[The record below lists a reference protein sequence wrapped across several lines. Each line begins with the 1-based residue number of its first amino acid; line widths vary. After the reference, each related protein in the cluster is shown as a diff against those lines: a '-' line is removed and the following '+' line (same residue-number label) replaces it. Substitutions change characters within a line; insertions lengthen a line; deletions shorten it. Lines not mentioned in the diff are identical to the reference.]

1 MQNTLGWLYA
11 MLTIYLKRDKPD
23 LSKSITISS
32 TNYVVDEQLQLQYP
46 FHGLVHKNTEC
57 LIKER

>member
-1 MQNTLGWLYA
+1 MQNKLGWLYA
-11 MLTIYLKRDKPD
+11 ILRIDLKRDKPD
-23 LSKSITISS
+23 LSKSISIFS
-32 TNYVVDEQLQLQYP
+32 TNYVVHEQLQYH